1 MAVFRPQA
9 EQKIPMKFRKFIP
22 LVLPT
27 VALCISLSG
36 SEQYELT
43 QEQAI
48 AMALEKNF
56 NILIGEIDPEIQKQ
70 RVRQEKGAF
79 DPVLSA
85 SFTET
90 VSQSG
95 DGVPKEHSSALE
107 TNLSG
112 KLPTGTSYS
121 IGLQASQ
128 DDDTSS
134 SNNYSSFA
142 GVTIAQSVLKNFGLG
157 ANWAYVRIADRQHKI
172 AEWELSQTAL
182 DVMLEVVYAYNS
194 YFLALQNAEVAA
206 RNRDLAAQLVEDN
219 RKRIEQG
226 MMSPVDIAVAEAELA
241 VREERVL
248 RNTGNLRIQENR
260 LKNLLF
266 SDYRGIIGKELIIGA
281 LPQAVAPETDLTQDF
296 QTALDRQPEFRI
308 RQIEREIAQL
318 QLDQARNQQLPDLT
332 VQASYGTAGYG
343 HSVNDSIGNLG
354 KGNLDDYSV
363 GMSLNYPIP
372 NRSARAETAIA
383 RLNLRRMDLGI
394 EQSKQGIM
402 LDLHSATVLI
412 ETNWNRVQAARK
424 ARELSNQM
432 LLAEQKKLQAGTSST
447 FVVLRLQNDVAN
459 AQIQEFQTI
468 SDYNISLAQLAR
480 LKGML

>member
-1 MAVFRPQA
+1 
-9 EQKIPMKFRKFIP
+9 MKFRTLITLVSFIVIFVTN
-22 LVLPT
+22 LW
-27 VALCISLSG
+27 A
-36 SEQYELT
+36 SERFELT

-56 NILIGEIDPEIQKQ
+56 NILIGEIDPEIRKQ

-90 VSQSG
+90 ITQAG
-95 DGVPKEHSSALE
+95 NDAPKDHGSSFR
-107 TNLSG
+107 TGING
-112 KLPTGTSYS
+112 KLPTGTTYN
-121 IGLQASQ
+121 IGLQSAQ

-134 SNNYSSFA
+134 FENYSSFA
-142 GVTIAQSVLKNFGLG
+142 GVTITQSILKDFGLG
-157 ANWAYVRIADRQHKI
+157 PNWAYVRIADRQHKV
-172 AEWELSQTAL
+172 AEWELRQTAL
-182 DVMLEVVYAYNS
+182 DVMLDVVYSYNG
-194 YFLALQNAEVAA
+194 YFLALQNVEVAK

-226 MMSPVDIAVAEAELA
+226 MLSPVDIAVAEAELA

-248 RNTGNLRIQENR
+248 RNTGNLRIQEDK

-266 SDYRGIIGKELIIGA
+266 SDYRGIIDKELVIGT
-281 LPQAVAPETDLTQDF
+281 LPQVVEPETDLAKDF
-296 QTALDRQPEFRI
+296 QTALDQQPEFRI

-318 QLDQARNQQLPDLT
+318 QLDQARNQQLPDLS

-343 HSVNDSIGNLG
+343 HSVSDSVGNLG
-354 KGNLDDYSV
+354 KGNISDYSV

-372 NRSARAETAIA
+372 NRGARAESAIA

-394 EQSKQGIM
+394 EQSKQGII
-402 LDLHSATVLI
+402 LDLHSAIVLI
-412 ETNWNRVQAARK
+412 ETNWSRVQAARK

-447 FVVLRLQNDVAN
+447 FVVLRLQNDVAS

-468 SDYNISLAQLAR
+468 SDYNISLAEFAR